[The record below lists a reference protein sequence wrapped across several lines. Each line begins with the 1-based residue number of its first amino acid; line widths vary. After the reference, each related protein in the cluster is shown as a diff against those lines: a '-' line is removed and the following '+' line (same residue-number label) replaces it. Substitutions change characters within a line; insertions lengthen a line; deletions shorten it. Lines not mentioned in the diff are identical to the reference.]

1 VEGAGPSAWED
12 PSLIQVWGLRYHVY
26 VVPARDLAVFSLG
39 RLRGAECGT

>member
-1 VEGAGPSAWED
+1 
-12 PSLIQVWGLRYHVY
+12 VY